1 MLENQK
7 TWIPKRICAQMGN
20 GQRSPF
26 CAGKLNLNHIIR
38 SCAQMGYGETFY
50 VGKPENSILFFRI
63 IIKTTFFFHV
73 RQSMPSIEMY
83 ETNLCKCQKEDVHK
97 WVIVKNSHFV
107 PKN

>member
-1 MLENQK
+1 MENQK

-63 IIKTTFFFHV
+63 IIKTTFF
-73 RQSMPSIEMY
+73 SP
-83 ETNLCKCQKEDVHK
+83 CKTINAVY
-97 WVIVKNSHFV
+97 
-107 PKN
+107 